1 MLSRN
6 DKDMVDAV
14 NAWCTDSAAAEKR
27 FGHISEW
34 NTSRVTSMEKL
45 FKDRCNFND
54 YIGEW
59 DVVVL
64 LL

>member
-1 MLSRN
+1 MLSRS

-14 NAWCTDSAAAEKR
+14 NAWCTDSATEKR

-45 FKDRCNFND
+45 FKDRCNLID
-54 YIGEW
+54 YIGE
-59 DVVVL
+59 
-64 LL
+64 